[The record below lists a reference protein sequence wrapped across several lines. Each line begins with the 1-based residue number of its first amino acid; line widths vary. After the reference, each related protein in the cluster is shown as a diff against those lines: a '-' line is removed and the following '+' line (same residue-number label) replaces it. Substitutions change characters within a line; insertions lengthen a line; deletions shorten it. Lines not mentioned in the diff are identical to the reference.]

1 MADNLA
7 NPNAS
12 PSSNFAADFENFTAF
27 MRQFSQFQAHLGR
40 SSSSSAIFDPISPYF
55 LHPGVLWSHDM
66 WRALRSK
73 NKVKFLDGSILKPG
87 EGDPNFEAWDRCN
100 NFLLSWINLSL
111 SPEIAKSVM
120 WISSAPD
127 LWNDLKRRYSQ
138 GDVFRVG
145 ALKEEFHALK
155 QDYASEEYV
164 VKFLKG
170 LNEQYSNVKSQIML
184 MKPLPEINTVLSML
198 TQQEQELNCDPSNSN
213 IVTNSLE
220 VQTSTGGGS
229 FSGRGRGRGR
239 NSGRGGNQ
247 KSYSR
252 GYTSKFCSYCNRI
265 GHLAETCYKKNGFPT
280 HQKQRVANQLSTDEI
295 VENSSAEIAD
305 SNQDKKSDDTV
316 LVLTPDQKETLLAL
330 LQQPRMPTSNSV
342 NHITSSATLTQPKVL
357 VNLPDGSTTTTNICG
372 TVQLSKHLIL
382 TNVLPSLKMIGQAK
396 VIGNLYVMDAQPW
409 KLTTPEVNT
418 HSVNVTVQ
426 QDLGTLWN
434 ARLDRP
440 SIESSNFDPFA
451 FFYNNS
457 AHTSSYEHTH
467 GIIAPHTIHT
477 TPDLS
482 ATSTSPMAFLHD
494 ITDSASPATLDSAS
508 ALAPLEHSSIHIES
522 QSAAPVLRRSER
534 ERKTPS
540 YLKDFHCF
548 HISSHRDPINAA
560 QLPSTCKYPLSHH
573 LSYSLF
579 TPKHQAFTFA
589 LINNS
594 DPKHYSEAVMHDC
607 WRKAIEA
614 ELTALEQNKTWIIT
628 SLPPGKNAVGCK
640 WIFRTK
646 FHPDGTIER
655 HKARLVA
662 QGFTQIPG
670 VDYIDTFSPVVKMST
685 VRVLLTV
692 AAAKNWHLHQLDV
705 NTAFL
710 HGDLHE
716 DVYMKLPKGLQCSNP
731 NLVCKLTKS
740 LYGLKQASRQWNIKL
755 SAALADLGFTPSEN
769 DHSLFTKSTGTT
781 FTAIL
786 VYVDDLVLAEDDLSE
801 IQAVKMFLDDKFK
814 IKDLGLL
821 KFFIGMEVARSNA
834 GIALYQRKY
843 ALDLITDCGLLGVK
857 PASTPMEYTTSLSKA
872 SGSPLPD
879 ATIYRRLVDRLLYL
893 TNTRPD
899 LSYSVGCLSQFMD
912 SSTDAHLK
920 AAYRIIRYLKQSPA
934 TGLFFSVN
942 NSFTLSGYTDSDWGA
957 CKDTR
962 KSISG
967 YCFFLDQTLISWKSK
982 KQATISR
989 SSSEAE
995 YRTLANGTCELVWL
1009 LKLLK
1014 KFNILPPLPVD
1025 IFCDNKSAIY
1035 IASNPVFHERTKHV
1049 EVDCHV
1055 TRNKFKE
1062 GVSNLRHVVSSE
1074 QPADLFT
1081 KSLPPGPFSH
1091 LLSKLGLLDLH
1102 KPRNTSLR
1110 GDFMLFCLS
1119 PIPIPLLLLETRSM
1133 VEGVVVATGVGDD
1146 PSAVS
1151 HKGVCLLDRIGYGQ
1165 KFDPI
1170 RTIPIE

>member
-1 MADNLA
+1 MVSEREDPTMADNLA

-12 PSSNFAADFENFTAF
+12 PSSNSGADFENFTAF
-27 MRQFSQFQAHLGR
+27 MRQFSQFQAHLDR
-40 SSSSSAIFDPISPYF
+40 SSSSSAISNPISPYF
-55 LHPGVLWSHDM
+55 LHPGESPGLALIPLKLTPQNYYQWSHDM

-100 NFLLSWINLSL
+100 NFLLSWINHSL

-145 ALKEEFHALK
+145 ALKEEFYALK
-155 QDYASEEYV
+155 QGDLTVTSYFAMLKAIWEELENLCAIPSCVACVNGCSCGLRIVRDYASEEYV

-170 LNEQYSNVKSQIML
+170 LN
-184 MKPLPEINTVLSML
+184 
-198 TQQEQELNCDPSNSN
+198 D
-213 IVTNSLE
+213 
-220 VQTSTGGGS
+220 
-229 FSGRGRGRGR
+229 
-239 NSGRGGNQ
+239 
-247 KSYSR
+247 
-252 GYTSKFCSYCNRI
+252 YCNRI

-280 HQKQRVANQLSTDEI
+280 HQKQRVANQLSTDKI

-330 LQQPRMPTSNSV
+330 LQQSRMPTSNSV
-342 NHITSSATLTQPKVL
+342 NHITSSATLTQPKGRHCLSVSSNFTKTSWILDSGATDHASYIQESFKTFHYMRPVL

-396 VIGNLYVMDAQPW
+396 VIGDLYVMDAQPW
-409 KLTTPEVNT
+409 KLTTLEVNT

-426 QDLGTLWN
+426 QDLGTLWH
-434 ARLDRP
+434 ARLDQP

-482 ATSTSPMAFLHD
+482 ATSTSPMASLHD
-494 ITDSASPATLDSAS
+494 IADSASPATLDSAS

-548 HISSHRDPINAA
+548 YISSHRDPINAA
-560 QLPSTCKYPLSHH
+560 QLPSTCKYLLSHH

-614 ELTALEQNKTWIIT
+614 ELTALEQSKTWIIT

-786 VYVDDLVLAEDDLSE
+786 VYVDDLVLAGDDLSE

-843 ALDLITDCGLLGVK
+843 ALDLITDCCLLGAK

-879 ATIYRRLVDRLLYL
+879 ATIYRRLVGRLLYL

-912 SSTDAHLK
+912 SPTDAHLK

-982 KQATISR
+982 KQATVSR

-995 YRTLANGTCELVWL
+995 YRALANGTCELVWL

-1014 KFNILPPLPVD
+1014 EFNILPPLPVD

-1035 IASNPVFHERTKHV
+1035 IASNPIFHERTKHV
-1049 EVDCHV
+1049 KVDCHV
-1055 TRNKFKE
+1055 
-1062 GVSNLRHVVSSE
+1062 
-1074 QPADLFT
+1074 A
-1081 KSLPPGPFSH
+1081 
-1091 LLSKLGLLDLH
+1091 
-1102 KPRNTSLR
+1102 
-1110 GDFMLFCLS
+1110 
-1119 PIPIPLLLLETRSM
+1119 
-1133 VEGVVVATGVGDD
+1133 
-1146 PSAVS
+1146 
-1151 HKGVCLLDRIGYGQ
+1151 
-1165 KFDPI
+1165 
-1170 RTIPIE
+1170 

>member
-1 MADNLA
+1 MVSERDNLA

-12 PSSNFAADFENFTAF
+12 PSSNSAADFENFTAF
-27 MRQFSQFQAHLGR
+27 MRQFSQFQ
-40 SSSSSAIFDPISPYF
+40 
-55 LHPGVLWSHDM
+55 WSHDM

-145 ALKEEFHALK
+145 ALKEEFYALK
-155 QDYASEEYV
+155 QGDLTVTSYFAMLKAIWEELENLRAIPSCVACVNGCSCGLRIVQDYASEEYV

-213 IVTNSLE
+213 IMTNSLE
-220 VQTSTGGGS
+220 VQTSTGGGSFSGDGSICGGS

-247 KSYSR
+247 KFYSR
-252 GYTSKFCSYCNRI
+252 CYTSKFCSYYNRI

-295 VENSSAEIAD
+295 VENSSAEITD
-305 SNQDKKSDDTV
+305 SNQDKRSDDTV
-316 LVLTPDQKETLLAL
+316 LVLTPDQKETLL
-330 LQQPRMPTSNSV
+330 
-342 NHITSSATLTQPKVL
+342 
-357 VNLPDGSTTTTNICG
+357 
-372 TVQLSKHLIL
+372 
-382 TNVLPSLKMIGQAK
+382 VLPSLKMIGQAK
-396 VIGNLYVMDAQPW
+396 VIGDLYVMDAQPW
-409 KLTTPEVNT
+409 KLTTPEINT

-426 QDLGTLWN
+426 QDLGTLWH
-434 ARLDRP
+434 ARLDQP

-477 TPDLS
+477 TPDSS
-482 ATSTSPMAFLHD
+482 ATSTSPMASLHD
-494 ITDSASPATLDSAS
+494 ITDSASPATLESAS

-560 QLPSTCKYPLSHH
+560 QLPSTY
-573 LSYSLF
+573 
-579 TPKHQAFTFA
+579 
-589 LINNS
+589 
-594 DPKHYSEAVMHDC
+594 
-607 WRKAIEA
+607 
-614 ELTALEQNKTWIIT
+614 
-628 SLPPGKNAVGCK
+628 
-640 WIFRTK
+640 
-646 FHPDGTIER
+646 GTIER

-670 VDYIDTFSPVVKMST
+670 VDYIDTFSPIVKMST

-716 DVYMKLPKGLQCSNP
+716 DVYMKLPKGLQCSDP

-755 SAALADLGFTPSEN
+755 SAVLADLGFTPSEN
-769 DHSLFTKSTGTT
+769 DHSLFTKFTGTT

-786 VYVDDLVLAEDDLSE
+786 VYVDDLVLAGDHLSE
-801 IQAVKMFLDDKFK
+801 IQAVKIFLDDKFK

-834 GIALYQRKY
+834 
-843 ALDLITDCGLLGVK
+843 DCGLLGAK
-857 PASTPMEYTTSLSKA
+857 PASTPMEFTTSLSKV

-879 ATIYRRLVDRLLYL
+879 ATIYRRLVGRLLYL

-912 SSTDAHLK
+912 SPTYAHLK

-982 KQATISR
+982 KQATVSR
-989 SSSEAE
+989 SSSKAE
-995 YRTLANGTCELVWL
+995 YRALANGTCELV
-1009 LKLLK
+1009 
-1014 KFNILPPLPVD
+1014 
-1025 IFCDNKSAIY
+1025 
-1035 IASNPVFHERTKHV
+1035 
-1049 EVDCHV
+1049 
-1055 TRNKFKE
+1055 
-1062 GVSNLRHVVSSE
+1062 
-1074 QPADLFT
+1074 
-1081 KSLPPGPFSH
+1081 
-1091 LLSKLGLLDLH
+1091 
-1102 KPRNTSLR
+1102 
-1110 GDFMLFCLS
+1110 
-1119 PIPIPLLLLETRSM
+1119 
-1133 VEGVVVATGVGDD
+1133 
-1146 PSAVS
+1146 
-1151 HKGVCLLDRIGYGQ
+1151 
-1165 KFDPI
+1165 
-1170 RTIPIE
+1170 

>member
-1 MADNLA
+1 MVSEREDPTMADNLA

-12 PSSNFAADFENFTAF
+12 PSSNSAADFENFTAF
-27 MRQFSQFQAHLGR
+27 MRE
-40 SSSSSAIFDPISPYF
+40 SPGLALIPLKLTPQNYYQ
-55 LHPGVLWSHDM
+55 WSHDM

-145 ALKEEFHALK
+145 ALKEEFYALK
-155 QDYASEEYV
+155 QGDLTVTSYFAMLKAIWEELENLRAIPSCVACVNGCSCGLRIVRDYASEEYV

-220 VQTSTGGGS
+220 Q
-229 FSGRGRGRGR
+229 
-239 NSGRGGNQ
+239 
-247 KSYSR
+247 
-252 GYTSKFCSYCNRI
+252 
-265 GHLAETCYKKNGFPT
+265 ETCYKKNGFPT

-295 VENSSAEIAD
+295 DENSSAEIAD

-316 LVLTPDQKETLLAL
+316 LVLTPDQKETLLVL

-342 NHITSSATLTQPKVL
+342 NHITSSATLTQPKGRHCLSVSSNFTKTSWILDSGATDHASYIQESFKTFHYMRPVL
-357 VNLPDGSTTTTNICG
+357 VNLPDGSTITTNICG

-396 VIGNLYVMDAQPW
+396 VIGDLYVMDAQPW

-426 QDLGTLWN
+426 QDLGTLWH
-434 ARLDRP
+434 ARLDQP

-482 ATSTSPMAFLHD
+482 ATSTSPMASLHD
-494 ITDSASPATLDSAS
+494 ITDSASPATFESAS
-508 ALAPLEHSSIHIES
+508 ALAPLEHSSIYIES

-548 HISSHRDPINAA
+548 HISSHRDPIHVA

-646 FHPDGTIER
+646 FNPDGTIER

-692 AAAKNWHLHQLDV
+692 AAATNWHLHQLDV

-716 DVYMKLPKGLQCSNP
+716 DVYMKLPKGLQCSDP
-731 NLVCKLTKS
+731 NLVCKLTKF

-786 VYVDDLVLAEDDLSE
+786 VYVDDLVLAGDDLSE

-821 KFFIGMEVARSNA
+821 KFFIGMEVSRSNA

-843 ALDLITDCGLLGVK
+843 ALDLITDCGLLGAK
-857 PASTPMEYTTSLSKA
+857 PASTPMEYTASLSKA

-879 ATIYRRLVDRLLYL
+879 ATIYRRLVGRLLYL

-899 LSYSVGCLSQFMD
+899 LSYSVGCLSHFMD
-912 SSTDAHLK
+912 SPTDAHLK

-982 KQATISR
+982 KQATVSR

-995 YRTLANGTCELVWL
+995 YRALANGTCELVWL

-1014 KFNILPPLPVD
+1014 EFNILPPLPVD

-1055 TRNKFKE
+1055 ARNKFKE
-1062 GVSNLRHVVSSE
+1062 GFLI
-1074 QPADLFT
+1074 
-1081 KSLPPGPFSH
+1081 
-1091 LLSKLGLLDLH
+1091 LG
-1102 KPRNTSLR
+1102 
-1110 GDFMLFCLS
+1110 MLS
-1119 PIPIPLLLLETRSM
+1119 PVNNRLIYSLNPFLQDHSLICFPSWDYLICTNHIIPACGGM
-1133 VEGVVVATGVGDD
+1133 
-1146 PSAVS
+1146 
-1151 HKGVCLLDRIGYGQ
+1151 
-1165 KFDPI
+1165 
-1170 RTIPIE
+1170 